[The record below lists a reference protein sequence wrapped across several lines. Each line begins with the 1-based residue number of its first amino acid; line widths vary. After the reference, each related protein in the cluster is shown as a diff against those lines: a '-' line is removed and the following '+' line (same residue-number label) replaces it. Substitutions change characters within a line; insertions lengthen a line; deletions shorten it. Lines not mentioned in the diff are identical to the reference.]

1 MIERREVRVAD
12 SFFAELEDQL
22 GSQRGPNGQPSVTD
36 FIVLDLPV
44 VAERFAASFDELP
57 EAIAGVPSIRM
68 CIGSA
73 APRHTPSE
81 RQTPEPK
88 IRRLLTW
95 RRVWGVASPKH
106 QHRVKADHAEGLEP
120 TAVLTLPTPDP
131 PRG

>member
-12 SFFAELEDQL
+12 SFFAELEAQL

-44 VAERFAASFDELP
+44 VAERFAASSDELP

-73 APRHTPSE
+73 ALVREYVVHGIE
-81 RQTPEPK
+81 
-88 IRRLLTW
+88 
-95 RRVWGVASPKH
+95 
-106 QHRVKADHAEGLEP
+106 
-120 TAVLTLPTPDP
+120 TPD
-131 PRG
+131 GAVNLVGIEIDL